1 MLPNLNSLIHVVTF
15 WYLLQGNEPEVKI
28 EVLMERMKKLNEDE
42 DEEPTEEERMK
53 RFETIENQSAECM
66 CWLIY

>member
-1 MLPNLNSLIHVVTF
+1 LVASAD
-15 WYLLQGNEPEVKI
+15 K
-28 EVLMERMKKLNEDE
+28 VLMERMKKLNEDE